1 MYSNSNIYNNRPT
14 FMYSNQPVRA
24 SGVLPYYLSDN
35 QKIYLFRI
43 VDGNRATDIGG
54 CTDSVD
60 KNYFDTACR
69 EASEETNG
77 HFFDVNDTLCE
88 CQDKFLNL
96 LQNAKYEMKYDKR
109 GKYLLFEVEV
119 DRKYSR
125 NTKRFGTIETTDK
138 MTHYYIWRSLNN
150 IYNLHPRLKNILK

>member
-1 MYSNSNIYNNRPT
+1 MYSKSNNYNNRPT
-14 FMYSNQPVRA
+14 FMYLNQPVRA
-24 SGVLPYYLSDN
+24 SGILPYYLSKN
-35 QKIYLFRI
+35 NKIYLFRI
-43 VDGNRATDIGG
+43 VDRNRATDIGG

-138 MTHYYIWRSLNN
+138 MNHYYIWRSLNN

>member
-1 MYSNSNIYNNRPT
+1 MNNYNNRPT
-14 FMYSNQPVRA
+14 FMYLNQPVRA

-43 VDGNRATDIGG
+43 VDRNRATDIGG
-54 CTDSVD
+54 CTDLTD

>member
-1 MYSNSNIYNNRPT
+1 MYSSSNNYNNRPT

-24 SGVLPYYLSDN
+24 SGVLPYYISNN

-77 HFFDVNDTLCE
+77 HFFDVNDTLQE

-96 LQNAKYEMKYDKR
+96 LQNVKHEMKYDKR

-125 NTKRFGTIETTDK
+125 NMKRFGTLETTDK
-138 MTHYYIWRSLNN
+138 MSHYYIWRPLNE
-150 IYNLHPRLKNILK
+150 IYNLHPRLKNLLK

>member
-1 MYSNSNIYNNRPT
+1 MVI
-14 FMYSNQPVRA
+14 
-24 SGVLPYYLSDN
+24 
-35 QKIYLFRI
+35 
-43 VDGNRATDIGG
+43 
-54 CTDSVD
+54 
-60 KNYFDTACR
+60 
-69 EASEETNG
+69 
-77 HFFDVNDTLCE
+77 FFDVNDTLCE

-138 MTHYYIWRSLNN
+138 MNHYYIWRSLNN